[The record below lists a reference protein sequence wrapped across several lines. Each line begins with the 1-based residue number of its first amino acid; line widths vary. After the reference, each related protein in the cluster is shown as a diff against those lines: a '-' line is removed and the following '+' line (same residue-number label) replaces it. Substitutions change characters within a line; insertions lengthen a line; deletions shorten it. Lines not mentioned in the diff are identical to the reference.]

1 MPKPQLTYCHKKCAT
16 LSVKVTHLSVQL
28 KLGLCNK
35 CHIFFVN
42 CTQFEIVG
50 CSYQYG
56 DCGKHLDNTEW
67 GCMINGKPIYKRLF
81 IKRVS

>member
-16 LSVKVTHLSVQL
+16 LSVKGDTLSLQL

-42 CTQFEIVG
+42 CTQFQIVG
-50 CSYQYG
+50 HEHDIDGNGASLGQF
-56 DCGKHLDNTEW
+56 E
-67 GCMINGKPIYKRLF
+67 INGKGVYKRLL

>member
-16 LSVKVTHLSVQL
+16 LSVKGDTLSLQL

-50 CSYQYG
+50 LANNVRYIG
-56 DCGKHLDNTEW
+56 DFPCLTI
-67 GCMINGKPIYKRLF
+67 INGQKIYNRLL